1 MVDSS
6 ENPLLSKA
14 TSQKSNEKKQEPN
27 PYNMKKDYLDYDA
40 MDEAA
45 KPRLLMQTQWRL
57 RKTLLKL

>member
-6 ENPLLSKA
+6 ENTLLGSKA
-14 TSQKSNEKKQEPN
+14 TSQKTKEQEPN

-45 KPRLLMQTQWRL
+45 KKPFADANTMAV
-57 RKTLLKL
+57 KKDPP